1 MKEKI
6 SVVDLFAGAG
16 GLSEGFH
23 RQGYN
28 IVAYVEKDKHAC
40 DTLLTRH
47 IYWQL
52 KRKNQGSYYID
63 YLKGLIEKKNFYN
76 HLEGINPVI
85 NNEISKETLP
95 WIIKKMRENMK
106 YLNIEDIDL
115 FIGGPPCQAYS
126 LIGRARDRY
135 NMEKDPRNIL
145 YKYYVELLQEF
156 SPEVFIFENVP
167 GILSAGNGRLFDD
180 VCNLLKEAGYKIENK
195 ILDSFDFVVLQKRKR
210 VILIGWK
217 ESHGF
222 EYPEFNKIEH
232 SFSVEDIFKDLP
244 PLKAGDKSNCSDY
257 ISMASEYLKK
267 TGLRKENDILT
278 QHIVRPLNDI
288 DRQIYKIAI
297 QKWNNE
303 KKRLHYNDLPENLK
317 THKNRESFKDRF
329 KIVAA
334 DLPYSH
340 TVVAHISKD
349 GHYYI
354 HPDIKQLR
362 SISLREASR
371 LQSFPDDYF
380 FEGSRTSAMA
390 QIGNAVPPLMA
401 ESIAIKIKEYFS

>member
-23 RQGYN
+23 RQDYN

-52 KRKNQGSYYID
+52 KKKNQGGYYID

-76 HLEGINPVI
+76 HLEGINPII
-85 NNEISKETLP
+85 NNEISQETLP
-95 WIIKKMRENMK
+95 GIIKKIRENMK
-106 YLNIEDIDL
+106 HLNVENIDL

-167 GILSAGNGRLFDD
+167 GILSAGNGQLFDD
-180 VCNLLKEAGYKIENK
+180 VCNLLKKAGYKIENK
-195 ILDSFDFVVLQKRKR
+195 ILDSFDFMVLQKRKR

-217 ESHGF
+217 ESHGL
-222 EYPEFNKIEH
+222 EYPDFNKIEH
-232 SFSVEDIFKDLP
+232 NFSVRDIFKDLP
-244 PLKAGDKSNCSDY
+244 PLKAGDISNLSGY
-257 ISMASEYLKK
+257 ISRQSEYLKK

-288 DRQIYKIAI
+288 DKQIYKIAI

-303 KKRLHYNDLPENLK
+303 KKRLHYDDLPEELK
-317 THKNRESFKDRF
+317 THKNRTSFKDRF

-380 FEGSRTSAMA
+380 FEGSRTSVMA

-401 ESIAIKIKEYFS
+401 EKIAFRIKNVIS